1 MNPLLRID
9 NWLNENK
16 KYKIVAYGAGG
27 RGIMTIA
34 ALANSNYIQYIVDKN
49 PKSDNIFAP
58 KSHLP
63 VYGIERLAE
72 NRADKILIFSF
83 GYYNEIVSELTSKF
97 GYTKDQFI
105 SILELLEPANA

>member
-1 MNPLLRID
+1 
-9 NWLNENK
+9 
-16 KYKIVAYGAGG
+16 
-27 RGIMTIA
+27 MTIA